1 MKLLSHYANI
11 YPVVHHATENWSDFS
26 LNENT
31 VYSCRNTVYN
41 DVTFPSELHYHDYF
55 EVVFYEG
62 GDVEYVCETSL
73 FKLNYGDVVIIPPGK
88 LHMSKIYSKFTNY
101 VRHVFYI
108 YPSAF
113 SFTGQ
118 TALSTFIK
126 SFESGT
132 ILTFTDRESKQAC
145 FDALKKL
152 CDTLIEDDDYQKSL
166 ALAYFLEVFC
176 LVAKKTTSNSET
188 HFILPEK
195 LLAVKDYIDSHLES
209 VSTVS
214 DVASKFFYSRE
225 YLSRSFKKHFNTTVA
240 EYVNN
245 KRIQLSQTLLKQNKS
260 ITETA
265 FAVGYGSL
273 STYIRVFKK
282 IVGLTPSN
290 YIKLVNSI

>member
-1 MKLLSHYANI
+1 MKLLSHYKNI
-11 YPVVHHATENWSDFS
+11 YPVVHHTTENWSNFS

-31 VYSCRNTVYN
+31 VYSYRNTVYN
-41 DVTFPSELHYHDYF
+41 DVTFPSELHYHDYY
-55 EVVFYEG
+55 EVVFFEG
-62 GDVEYVCETSL
+62 GDVEYLCESSL
-73 FKLNYGDVVIIPPGK
+73 FRLNYGDVVIIPPGK

-118 TALSTFIK
+118 TALSDLVK
-126 SFESGT
+126 SFECGT
-132 ILTFTDRESKQAC
+132 VLTFTDKDSKQAC
-145 FDALKKL
+145 FSILNRL
-152 CDTLIEDDDYQKSL
+152 SDTLIKDDCYKKSL
-166 ALAYFLEVFC
+166 ALAYFLEIFC
-176 LVAKKTTSNSET
+176 LVAKNTTFNSET
-188 HFILPEK
+188 HCILPEK
-195 LLAVKDYIDSHLES
+195 LTAVKNYIDSHLEI
-209 VSTVS
+209 VSSVS
-214 DVASKFFYSRE
+214 DVANKFFYSRE

-260 ITETA
+260 VTETA
-265 FAVGYGSL
+265 YAVGYGSL

-290 YIKLVNSI
+290 YIKLLNNI